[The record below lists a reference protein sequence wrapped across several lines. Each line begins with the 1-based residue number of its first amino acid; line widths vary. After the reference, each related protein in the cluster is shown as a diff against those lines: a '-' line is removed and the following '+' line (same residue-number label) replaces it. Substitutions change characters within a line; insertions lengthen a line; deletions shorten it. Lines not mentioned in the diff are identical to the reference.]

1 VTSAIKKKILLIE
14 DEAGISMAVRDEL
27 EFEGYEVKLAEDG
40 LAGRESILHD
50 KPDLVVLDLMLPGK
64 NGFEIS
70 KEVRR
75 KGIATPIIMLTA
87 RTQEPDKVK
96 GLDLGADDYVIK
108 PFSLAEL
115 TARVRAVLRRTEKI
129 DLAEEQS
136 SGWFQLGQ
144 LRVNLKKHEVLKGRE
159 RVELTHKEFQLLEL
173 LSKRPGEVIS
183 RDQILDSVW
192 GEEVYVTH
200 RTVDSHVAT
209 LRKKIETEPDR
220 PQYILTVRGVG
231 YKLSEN
237 PTHS

>member
-1 VTSAIKKKILLIE
+1 MT
-14 DEAGISMAVRDEL
+14 
-27 EFEGYEVKLAEDG
+27 G
-40 LAGRESILHD
+40 LESILHD

-64 NGFEIS
+64 NGFEICR
-70 KEVRR
+70 EVRR
-75 KGIATPIIMLTA
+75 KGVATPIIMLTA
-87 RTQEPDKVK
+87 RTQEADKVK

-115 TARVRAVLRRTEKI
+115 TARIRAVLRRTEKA

-136 SGWFQLGQ
+136 SVWFQLGQ
-144 LRVNLKKHEVLKGRE
+144 LRVDLKKHEVLKGKE

-173 LSKRPGEVIS
+173 LFKHPGEVIS
-183 RDQILDSVW
+183 RDQILNSVW
-192 GEEVYVTH
+192 GEEIYVTH

-231 YKLSEN
+231 YKLNEN

>member
-1 VTSAIKKKILLIE
+1 MKKKILLIE
-14 DEAGISMAVRDEL
+14 DEAGISMAVKDEL
-27 EFEGYEVKLAEDG
+27 EFEGYQVKLVEDG
-40 LAGRESILHD
+40 VTGLESILHD

-64 NGFEIS
+64 NGFEICR
-70 KEVRR
+70 EVRR
-75 KGIATPIIMLTA
+75 KGVATPIIMLTA
-87 RTQEPDKVK
+87 RTQEADKVK

-115 TARVRAVLRRTEKI
+115 TARIRAVLRRTEKA

-136 SGWFQLGQ
+136 SVWFQLGQ
-144 LRVNLKKHEVLKGRE
+144 LRVDLKKHEVLKGKE
-159 RVELTHKEFQLLEL
+159 RVELIHKEFQLLEL
-173 LSKRPGEVIS
+173 LFKHPGEVIS
-183 RDQILDSVW
+183 RDQILNSVW
-192 GEEVYVTH
+192 GEEIYVTH

-231 YKLSEN
+231 YKLNEN

>member
-1 VTSAIKKKILLIE
+1 MTSAMKKKILLIE
-14 DEAGISMAVRDEL
+14 DEAGISMAVKDEL
-27 EFEGYEVKLAEDG
+27 EFEGYQVKLVEDG
-40 LAGRESILHD
+40 VAGLESILHD
-50 KPDLVVLDLMLPGK
+50 RPDLVVLDLMLPGK
-64 NGFEIS
+64 NGFEIC
-70 KEVRR
+70 KEARR
-75 KGIATPIIMLTA
+75 KGVATPIIMLTA
-87 RTQEPDKVK
+87 RAQEADKVK

-115 TARVRAVLRRTEKI
+115 TARIRAVFRRSEKA

-144 LRVNLKKHEVLKGRE
+144 LRVDLKKHEVLKGRE
-159 RVELTHKEFQLLEL
+159 KVELTHKEFQLLEL
-173 LSKRPGEVIS
+173 LLKRPGEVIS
-183 RDQILDSVW
+183 RDQILNSVW

-209 LRKKIETEPDR
+209 LRKKIEDEPDR

-231 YKLSEN
+231 YKLNEN